1 VLISNFSTRPV
12 GRSLKRAAVPLAALA
27 LTAGLAACEFPG
39 SDDKKADGPSSPKS
53 STNPTTSGGTGD
65 PKKSPNPKP
74 GNPGKA
80 PASEQKLTTA
90 LLDAQEIPAGLRV
103 DNTAKPAPETD
114 VIASDPKCQAM
125 LTPDKTAVQAMTRMY
140 VADDAGE
147 ALPDVD
153 ITLGSYEPEELDAQ
167 WDAYV
172 AAVKDC
178 KTFTATN
185 EDASVEYTVLEVV
198 PDAYGPNSIRFTASL
213 RVGEESALFVK
224 AVTRI
229 GSTVVHVDVV
239 GEDGSTEVPTFPAN
253 IVEGQNDKV
262 RTVIGE

>member
-1 VLISNFSTRPV
+1 VLISNFSTRVV

-39 SDDKKADGPSSPKS
+39 DDKKADGPSGPKASP
-53 STNPTTSGGTGD
+53 TASGGTGD
-65 PKKSPNPKP
+65 PKKSPSSKP
-74 GNPGKA
+74 ANSGKS

-103 DNTAKPAPETD
+103 DNTAKSAPETD
-114 VIASDPKCQAM
+114 VVASDPNCQAM
-125 LTPDKTAVQAMTRMY
+125 LTPDKTAVHAITRVY

-147 ALPDVD
+147 AMPDVD
-153 ITLGSYEPEELDAQ
+153 ISLGSYEPKELDTL

-178 KTFTATN
+178 KTFTAAN
-185 EDASVEYTVLEVV
+185 DDASVEYTVLDVV

-213 RVGEESALFVK
+213 RVGEDSAHFVK

-229 GSTVVHVDVV
+229 GSTVVHVDVT
-239 GEDGSTEVPTFPAN
+239 GEDGSTETPTIPAN
-253 IVEGQNDKV
+253 LVEGQNDKV